1 MQKAMAEVDNSKQE
15 EGETEKPSVEPPE
28 PEISATPT
36 IREDQV
42 QNAVAFLSHPKV
54 TNKLFPFI
62 DKRPLACPSV
72 AQVSCLFR
80 FVGQLRIQR
89 SLSCKRRV

>member
-1 MQKAMAEVDNSKQE
+1 MSEVDNSKQE
-15 EGETEKPSVEPPE
+15 EGETEKPSLEPPE
-28 PEISATPT
+28 PEVSAATA

-62 DKRPLACPSV
+62 DKRALACPSMT
-72 AQVSCLFR
+72 QRDLF
-80 FVGQLRIQR
+80 V
-89 SLSCKRRV
+89 